1 VTTEDPRDDLPGGGP
16 ARARAGGHHVVVV
29 GGGITGLAAAH
40 ALVTR
45 GPAGLRVTVLEASER
60 LGGKVRTTPFGG
72 QAVDEGPDAFLARVP
87 WATDLARAVGL
98 GDDLVSPA
106 TGHAWLWS
114 RGQLRRLPAGIVLGV
129 PTSVI
134 AVLRSGILSPG
145 GVVRAGLDLL
155 LPRRRSDG
163 SVAGLVRA
171 RLGREVDER
180 LVEPLL
186 GGIYAGRTGGMD
198 LATAA
203 PQLAVAAGRHRSL
216 TLGLRAERRTN
227 PPDPKAPV
235 FFAPRQGMGVL
246 VDRLAGLLAASG
258 RATVRTRTPVA
269 AIEPVRP
276 GDGPGDGDALP
287 DDAAPAAGAPLA
299 QGVAPAEG
307 AVSAEGAGF
316 RITVEAPGGVPRPD
330 DDLQADAVV
339 LAAPAFAAASVLARS
354 APTTASLLRRIDHAG
369 VVLLTI
375 ALPAD
380 ALPGPLEGSGL
391 LVPVPEGRLI
401 TAVSWASSKWAHLR
415 RPGRVLL
422 RVSAGRDGDDR
433 ALGMSDDELRDA
445 VLAELGEIMGLR
457 AEPDAV
463 RVSRWPDAF
472 PQYRPGHGDLVD
484 RIVASAA
491 REVPG
496 LHLAGAGYRGVGLPA
511 CIRQGQEAAAAV
523 LAQLA
528 GDAADGDVRRA
539 ERAEERG

>member
-1 VTTEDPRDDLPGGGP
+1 VTSDDPRDELPGT
-16 ARARAGGHHVVVV
+16 AQAGSRSSRHVVVV
-29 GGGITGLAAAH
+29 GAGITGLAAAH

-45 GPAGLRVTVLEASER
+45 GPADLRVTVLEASER

-72 QAVDEGPDAFLARVP
+72 QAVDEGADAFLARVP

-114 RGQLRRLPAGIVLGV
+114 RGALRRLPAGIVLGV
-129 PTSVI
+129 PTSAL

-145 GVVRAGLDLL
+145 GVARAGLDLV

-186 GGIYAGRTGGMD
+186 GGIYAGRTASMD
-198 LATAA
+198 LATSA
-203 PQLAVAAGRHRSL
+203 PQLAAAAGRHRSL

-258 RATVRTRTPVA
+258 RATVRTRA
-269 AIEPVRP
+269 AVTAIDGAATD
-276 GDGPGDGDALP
+276 GDGL
-287 DDAAPAAGAPLA
+287 
-299 QGVAPAEG
+299 
-307 AVSAEGAGF
+307 
-316 RITVEAPGGVPRPD
+316 RISVEAPGGARRSTD
-330 DDLQADAVV
+330 GLQADAVV
-339 LAAPAFAAASVLARS
+339 LAAPAFAAAAVLARS
-354 APTTASLLRRIDHAG
+354 APGTASLLRRIDHAG
-369 VVLLTI
+369 VVLVTI

-380 ALPGPLEGSGL
+380 ALPGPLVGSGL

-422 RVSAGRDGDDR
+422 RVSAGRDGDER
-433 ALGMSDDELRDA
+433 ALAMSDDELCDV
-445 VLAELGEIMGLR
+445 VLAELREIMGLR

-463 RVSRWPDAF
+463 RISRWPDAF

-484 RIVASAA
+484 RIVASAE
-491 REVPG
+491 RELPG
-496 LHLAGAGYRGVGLPA
+496 LHLAGAGYRGIGLPA
-511 CIRQGQEAAAAV
+511 CIRQGQEAATAV

-528 GDAADGDVRRA
+528 DGGA
-539 ERAEERG
+539 YT